1 MQQQLVGLAVH
12 PPFKE
17 SPLLGICF
25 LSEVVESIM
34 RGGDRGLGFNM
45 VRFIS
50 IEDKDLMQPRGVGQ
64 F

>member
-12 PPFKE
+12 PPFNE

-50 IEDKDLMQPRGVGQ
+50 IEDKNLMQPRGVGQ